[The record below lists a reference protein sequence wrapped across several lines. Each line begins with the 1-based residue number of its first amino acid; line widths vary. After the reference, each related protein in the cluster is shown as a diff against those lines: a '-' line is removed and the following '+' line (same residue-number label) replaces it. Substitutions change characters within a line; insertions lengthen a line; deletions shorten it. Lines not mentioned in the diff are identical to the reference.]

1 MSDAKWRDSVRG
13 AKVKLQ
19 HPARSSREGGQAQ
32 RAPGS
37 VIFPLVQSLK
47 SNIKEPAGA
56 RCACPLPDCFLVNNS
71 FAQGLTKAVR
81 GHHTPKTDILF
92 VTL

>member
-1 MSDAKWRDSVRG
+1 MSDDKWRNLVRG

-19 HPARSSREGGQAQ
+19 HPARSSREGGK
-32 RAPGS
+32 RSAPPQCHL
-37 VIFPLVQSLK
+37 PLTAEFE

-81 GHHTPKTDILF
+81 GHRTPKTDILF

>member
-32 RAPGS
+32 RAPAVS
-37 VIFPLVQSLK
+37 SSLSAEFE